1 MGDELTCLL
10 AIFHKIE
17 ETGGQATLSVATNSG
32 KTKIKFELVLSPTTS
47 ATSTSSLPTSSAA
60 LRPASGQRKRS
71 RAARLKAKAR
81 AAAHQA
87 SLAAAA
93 GTAPVQVPPPPPPP
107 PASTQRLVKVAER
120 KADSRPTFCQLDGE
134 GGCEVDTSEEETEG
148 KGDRIPG
155 VVYCIFCSD
164 YKEPNPVEPTSL
176 IDSHGMKPIL
186 KETCDT
192 CNVKSCNIGICQ
204 DCHLMSEVTKN
215 TTELHIRCKL
225 CWNAILAD
233 PDIP

>member
-1 MGDELTCLL
+1 MGDELTSLL

-17 ETGGQATLSVATNSG
+17 ETGGQATLSVATNNG
-32 KTKIKFELVLSPTTS
+32 KTKIKFELVSAPTTS
-47 ATSTSSLPTSSAA
+47 ATSTSSLPNSSAA
-60 LRPASGQRKRS
+60 LHPASGKRKRS
-71 RAARLKAKAR
+71 RAARRKAKAR

-107 PASTQRLVKVAER
+107 PASTQRQVKVVER
-120 KADSRPTFCQLDGE
+120 KAGSRPTFCQLDGE
-134 GGCEVDTSEEETEG
+134 GGSEVETSEEETEG
-148 KGDRIPG
+148 EGEGIPG
-155 VVYCIFCSD
+155 VAYCIFCSI
-164 YKEPNPVEPTSL
+164 YIEPNPVEPTSL
-176 IDSHGMKPIL
+176 IDSPGIRPIL

-192 CNVKSCNIGICQ
+192 CNVKASDVGICRN
-204 DCHLMSEVTKN
+204 CHLTSEVYKN
-215 TTELHIRCKL
+215 TPIFHTRCKL

>member
-1 MGDELTCLL
+1 M
-10 AIFHKIE
+10 
-17 ETGGQATLSVATNSG
+17 
-32 KTKIKFELVLSPTTS
+32 
-47 ATSTSSLPTSSAA
+47 PTSSAA

-71 RAARLKAKAR
+71 RAARRKAKAR

-93 GTAPVQVPPPPPPP
+93 GTVPVQVPPPPPPQ

-120 KADSRPTFCQLDGE
+120 KAGSRPTFCQLDGE
-134 GGCEVDTSEEETEG
+134 GGSEVETSEEETEG
-148 KGDRIPG
+148 DGERIPG
-155 VVYCIFCSD
+155 VVYCIFCSN

-176 IDSHGMKPIL
+176 IDSHGMRPIL

-192 CNVKSCNIGICQ
+192 CNVKSSDIGICR
-204 DCHLMSEVTKN
+204 DCHLTSEVNKN
-215 TTELHIRCKL
+215 TTILHIRCKL

>member
-1 MGDELTCLL
+1 MGDELTSLL

-32 KTKIKFELVLSPTTS
+32 KTKIKFELVSSPTTS

-93 GTAPVQVPPPPPPP
+93 VTAPVQVPPPPPPP

-164 YKEPNPVEPTSL
+164 YKEPNPVEP
-176 IDSHGMKPIL
+176 K
-186 KETCDT
+186 DT
-192 CNVKSCNIGICQ
+192 IFLSTV
-204 DCHLMSEVTKN
+204 LVTG
-215 TTELHIRCKL
+215 
-225 CWNAILAD
+225 D
-233 PDIP
+233 